1 MDSAPLTRRT
11 HESRML
17 LTANAPRRRLLLQV
31 TATLALLL
39 LVGFTVLM
47 HSMLGHTTGSEHAMT
62 TASSAMS
69 AEHGHSAP
77 TGHAEHAAAP
87 AGAAMTALS
96 DAGCDG
102 GLCALMCSLMGMA
115 CALTIA
121 LFAWALLRARN
132 GGVLYVLARL
142 LALVDRVAR
151 RVATPKPPSLTA
163 LQIIRI

>member
-1 MDSAPLTRRT
+1 MLT
-11 HESRML
+11 
-17 LTANAPRRRLLLQV
+17 TANTTRRRLLLQA
-31 TATLALLL
+31 TAVLALLL

-47 HSMLGHTTGSEHAMT
+47 HSMLGHATTGEHAMT
-62 TASSAMS
+62 AMT
-69 AEHGHSAP
+69 AEHTHSDA
-77 TGHAEHAAAP
+77 AEHAAAP
-87 AGAAMTALS
+87 AGAVVSVLS

-121 LFAWALLRARN
+121 LFAWALLRTRN

-142 LALVDRVAR
+142 LALGDRVAR
-151 RVATPKPPSLTA
+151 RVAAPKPPSLTA

>member
-1 MDSAPLTRRT
+1 
-11 HESRML
+11 ML
-17 LTANAPRRRLLLQV
+17 LTTNAPRRRLLLQV

-47 HSMLGHTTGSEHAMT
+47 HSMLGHTTGHEHAMT
-62 TASSAMS
+62 MSSSVAADQS
-69 AEHGHSAP
+69 HGAAD
-77 TGHAEHAAAP
+77 GHAEHAAAP
-87 AGAAMTALS
+87 EGVVMTVLN

-132 GGVLYVLARL
+132 SGVLYVLARL
-142 LALVDRVAR
+142 LALADRVAR
-151 RVATPKPPSLTA
+151 RVAAPKPPSLTA

>member
-1 MDSAPLTRRT
+1 
-11 HESRML
+11 ML
-17 LTANAPRRRLLLQV
+17 STANTTRRRLLLQA
-31 TATLALLL
+31 TAVLALLL

-47 HSMLGHTTGSEHAMT
+47 HSMLGHATTGEHAMT
-62 TASSAMS
+62 ATSAMT
-69 AEHGHSAP
+69 AEHTHSDAAGHDA
-77 TGHAEHAAAP
+77 HAAAP
-87 AGAAMTALS
+87 AGAVMSVFS

-142 LALVDRVAR
+142 LALGDRVAR
-151 RVATPKPPSLTA
+151 RVAAPKPPSLMA

>member
-1 MDSAPLTRRT
+1 MLT
-11 HESRML
+11 
-17 LTANAPRRRLLLQV
+17 TANTTRRRLLLQA
-31 TATLALLL
+31 TAVLALLL

-47 HSMLGHTTGSEHAMT
+47 HSMLGHATTGEHAMT
-62 TASSAMS
+62 AMT
-69 AEHGHSAP
+69 AEHTHSDAAGHGAD
-77 TGHAEHAAAP
+77 AAAP
-87 AGAAMTALS
+87 AGAVVSVLS

-121 LFAWALLRARN
+121 LFAWALLRTRN

-142 LALVDRVAR
+142 LALGDRVAR
-151 RVATPKPPSLTA
+151 RVAAPKPPSLTA

>member
-1 MDSAPLTRRT
+1 MLT
-11 HESRML
+11 
-17 LTANAPRRRLLLQV
+17 TANTTRRRLLLQA
-31 TATLALLL
+31 TAVLALLL

-47 HSMLGHTTGSEHAMT
+47 HSMLGHATTSDHAMT
-62 TASSAMS
+62 ATSSMT
-69 AEHGHSAP
+69 AEHTHNDAVGHGAR
-77 TGHAEHAAAP
+77 TAAP
-87 AGAAMTALS
+87 AGAVMSVLS

-121 LFAWALLRARN
+121 LFAWALLRSRN

-142 LALVDRVAR
+142 LALGDRVAR
-151 RVATPKPPSLTA
+151 RVAAPKPPSLTA

>member
-1 MDSAPLTRRT
+1 
-11 HESRML
+11 ML

-39 LVGFTVLM
+39 LIGFTVLM
-47 HSMLGHTTGSEHAMT
+47 HSMLGHTIGSEHAMT

-77 TGHAEHAAAP
+77 TSHAEHAAAP
-87 AGAAMTALS
+87 VGTVMTGLS

-151 RVATPKPPSLTA
+151 RVATAKPPSLTA
-163 LQIIRI
+163 LQVIRI